1 MALVALALC
10 RGRLHRCR
18 DARGVRHSSR
28 GRRSS
33 APRRVERVEIRHVPS
48 RWPEGCAG
56 SYTLHIGKGSATADG
71 NGNFHINRDA
81 DGLSVR
87 CYNSSGNPHA
97 WGTTY
102 HLRFVDV
109 PEVVEIEKPD
119 GAAAVIEVERKSR
132 PARRGEAALNGR
144 HDGSALLRRSPCLV
158 VPDSRRWQ
166 QRYRIRSHASSR
178 RRRRSRRW

>member
-1 MALVALALC
+1 MRQIVHAVVLVALALFAGAC
-10 RGRLHRCR
+10 T
-18 DARGVRHSSR
+18 DAATRVAYDIESGAKKL
-28 GRRSS
+28 GS
-33 APRRVERVEIRHVPS
+33 AEGSRVEIRHVPS

-87 CYNSSGNPHA
+87 CYNSSGNRHA

-109 PEVVEIEKPD
+109 SEAVEMEKQ
-119 GAAAVIEVERKSR
+119 GGEAIVIAVERK
-132 PARRGEAALNGR
+132 AGR
-144 HDGSALLRRSPCLV
+144 AV
-158 VPDSRRWQ
+158 VVGL
-166 QRYRIRSHASSR
+166 H
-178 RRRRSRRW
+178 

>member
-1 MALVALALC
+1 MTIARRLPLILLTLLAGACSDAATRVAYDIESGAKTLASAE
-10 RGRLHRCR
+10 G
-18 DARGVRHSSR
+18 SR
-28 GRRSS
+28 I
-33 APRRVERVEIRHVPS
+33 EIRHAPR

-56 SYTLHIGKGSATADG
+56 SYTLLLGKGSATADG

-109 PEVVEIEKPD
+109 PEAVKVEKQGGE
-119 GAAAVIEVERKSR
+119 AAVIEVERR
-132 PARRGEAALNGR
+132 AGR
-144 HDGSALLRRSPCLV
+144 AV
-158 VPDSRRWQ
+158 VVGL
-166 QRYRIRSHASSR
+166 H
-178 RRRRSRRW
+178 

>member
-1 MALVALALC
+1 MRQIVQGVALVALALFAGAC
-10 RGRLHRCR
+10 T
-18 DARGVRHSSR
+18 DAATRVAYDIESGSKKL
-28 GRRSS
+28 GS
-33 APRRVERVEIRHVPS
+33 AEGSRVEIRHVPS

-109 PEVVEIEKPD
+109 PEAVEIEKPG
-119 GAAAVIEVERKSR
+119 GAAAVIEVERKSGR
-132 PARRGEAALNGR
+132 P
-144 HDGSALLRRSPCLV
+144 V
-158 VPDSRRWQ
+158 VVRL
-166 QRYRIRSHASSR
+166 H
-178 RRRRSRRW
+178 

>member
-1 MALVALALC
+1 MTQIARAVALVAIAMFASAC
-10 RGRLHRCR
+10 T
-18 DARGVRHSSR
+18 DAATRVAYDIESGSKKL
-28 GRRSS
+28 GS
-33 APRRVERVEIRHVPS
+33 AEGSRVEIRHVPS

-81 DGLSVR
+81 NGLSVR

-109 PEVVEIEKPD
+109 PEAVDIEKQG
-119 GAAAVIEVERKSR
+119 GAAAVIEVER
-132 PARRGEAALNGR
+132 RGGRAA
-144 HDGSALLRRSPCLV
+144 V
-158 VPDSRRWQ
+158 VRLQ
-166 QRYRIRSHASSR
+166 
-178 RRRRSRRW
+178 